1 MVVNAGYYLVAA
13 EYFKV
18 KADYAPY
25 YKNALLYLAC
35 IDEKK
40 ELSEQDMRQRA
51 HDLCIAALLG
61 ETIYNFGELVSHQMR
76 TLEIADQVA
85 VTSYF
90 TDTHRIRVGMD
101 QEPHL
106 CIQRWRYWQIR
117 LTRQQL

>member
-61 ETIYNFGELVSHQMR
+61 ETIYNFGELVHF
-76 TLEIADQVA
+76 L
-85 VTSYF
+85 
-90 TDTHRIRVGMD
+90 
-101 QEPHL
+101 PPL
-106 CIQRWRYWQIR
+106 QRRC
-117 LTRQQL
+117 

>member
-61 ETIYNFGELVSHQMR
+61 ETIYNFGELVRVSSLLQ
-76 TLEIADQVA
+76 TWL
-85 VTSYF
+85 TSSYY
-90 TDTHRIRVGMD
+90 TQSYRPSLVQNGNGSRVSSQLST
-101 QEPHL
+101 QETSANSIL
-106 CIQRWRYWQIR
+106 
-117 LTRQQL
+117 